1 MYFLELSGGTGT
13 YIMELTLAQ
22 ELESIGEDPLFLVF
36 LDSWMYHDNLDRGLL
51 LHTLEGCR
59 SEPKMSGIMM

>member
-1 MYFLELSGGTGT
+1 
-13 YIMELTLAQ
+13 MELTLAQ